1 MHTVLIASTLES
13 DREELGSLLTQTCTV
28 LKASDILEA
37 FSLVRGSKQGISA
50 IIADND
56 FPHLASM
63 TGPNVF
69 EGPSVTDGIPFFLI
83 VDDHNEAP
91 STERTP
97 NALDIIVRPFSPY
110 ASRRIM
116 NAIEMNQAQRKLRS
130 ALANERKIKEEYHHF
145 LKRMPGGLFRYHA
158 DGGEEFSSIS
168 AGLLEMT
175 GYETE
180 QAFREA
186 TGNSFRGF
194 VHPEDLEAVEE
205 SIAEQMKY
213 GDTDVV
219 TYRIKKKDGSVRWIE
234 DWGRLVVDEDGVR
247 WFYVATLDIT
257 DKITYQEELEKSN
270 ERLTILAELNNDVLF
285 DANCRLKKTEVFG
298 DFEKRFGRPM
308 ASSDFDKLGPQ
319 GPSCQANHG
328 DFEIYQHACTNHA
341 AARVDVDVA
350 LPDAQGNPLWCRYQ
364 SVVLRDENGK
374 PYRHVGRLLDTHAM
388 MVQQQTYR
396 ALAEHDDLT
405 GAIAR
410 RTAIER
416 IRKHCEQHSEA
427 YALLF
432 IDVDDFKEVNDRYGH
447 PTGDRVLTHVAA
459 FLKDVAGPS
468 AVVARFG
475 GDEFAVFVPHAQ
487 NTADL
492 DRLVERIKSEAFEG
506 FHDEA
511 IENPFASL
519 SLAVGVA
526 RSNCSQT
533 CGNPVFEDLYR
544 QADNDLYRAKRN
556 KCSCARQ
563 D

>member
-13 DREELGSLLTQTCTV
+13 DREELGNLLSETCTV
-28 LKASDILEA
+28 LKASDILETY
-37 FSLVRGSKQGISA
+37 SLVRGSTSGISA
-50 IIADND
+50 IVADAD
-56 FPHLASM
+56 FPDLASM
-63 TGPNVF
+63 TVPNVF

-83 VDDHNEAP
+83 VDAHSEAIP
-91 STERTP
+91 TERTP

-110 ASRRIM
+110 APRRIV

-130 ALANERKIKEEYHHF
+130 ALANERRTKEEYHHF

-158 DGGEEFSSIS
+158 DGDEEFSSIS

-180 QAFREA
+180 QEFREA
-186 TGNSFRGF
+186 TGNSFKGF

-205 SIAEQMKY
+205 SIAEQMKH

-285 DANCRLKKTEVFG
+285 DANCLLKKTEVFG

-308 ASSDFDKLGPQ
+308 ASSDFDRLGPQ
-319 GPSCQANHG
+319 GPSCQANHD
-328 DFEIYQHACTNHA
+328 DFEIHQHACTNHT
-341 AARVDVDVA
+341 AARVDVDIA

-364 SVVLRDENGK
+364 SIVLRDESGK
-374 PYRHVGRLLDTHAM
+374 PCRHVGRLLDTHDM

-396 ALAEHDDLT
+396 TLAEHDDLT

-416 IRKHCEQHSEA
+416 IKKHCEQHSETC
-427 YALLF
+427 ALLF

-447 PTGDRVLTHVAA
+447 PTGDRVLMHVAA
-459 FLKDVAGPS
+459 FLKSIAGPS
-468 AVVARFG
+468 AIVARFG
-475 GDEFAVFVPHAQ
+475 GDEFAVFVPHAKSKP
-487 NTADL
+487 DL

-511 IENPFASL
+511 IENPRASL
-519 SLAVGVA
+519 SLTVGVA
-526 RSNCSQT
+526 
-533 CGNPVFEDLYR
+533 CGDGSSACGSPLFEDLYR
-544 QADNDLYRAKRN
+544 QADNDLYRAKGTKYSRAN
-556 KCSCARQ
+556 KH
-563 D
+563 